1 MSTSGPSSAKGEKV
15 AYFEKTPWKG
25 TIAFGENQYLGVGL
39 PGGPGVK
46 SEPTE
51 WEIHFS
57 TSNVVSA
64 RISTHTDDGQQR
76 FLSHSGKWD
85 KEKGRYF
92 ADSLEITEK
101 STLYSLWSIKEWN
114 GRYSISPEGDG
125 GGVELCLESRQLG
138 SVSRW
143 NKDTSIFIFIL
154 AVSTLNPPLDASKHL
169 GYIPRRLH

>member
-85 KEKGRYF
+85 KERRHKSNSRTSVRTVFVHNLCSAFVTRCAHGPCTECARLLCTERARLLCTCSAQLQCTWASPPVRPGGRGAMRVF
-92 ADSLEITEK
+92 FRAP
-101 STLYSLWSIKEWN
+101 
-114 GRYSISPEGDG
+114 GP
-125 GGVELCLESRQLG
+125 
-138 SVSRW
+138 
-143 NKDTSIFIFIL
+143 
-154 AVSTLNPPLDASKHL
+154 H
-169 GYIPRRLH
+169 